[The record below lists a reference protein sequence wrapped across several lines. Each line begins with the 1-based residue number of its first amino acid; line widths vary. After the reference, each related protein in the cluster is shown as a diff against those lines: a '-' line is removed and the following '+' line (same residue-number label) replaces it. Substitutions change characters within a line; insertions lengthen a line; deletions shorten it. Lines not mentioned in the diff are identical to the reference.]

1 MPKKRRENIPNFPT
15 TTTTRPYHDPDPP
28 EKSIRTESRRT
39 AIMADTSVPK
49 ALEALAISKTK
60 ELKGTEKRDSL
71 IEIEKVGSTRQEGR
85 PWGRAAC

>member
-1 MPKKRRENIPNFPT
+1 MCRKKKGKYTQFPDHDDDE
-15 TTTTRPYHDPDPP
+15 PYHDPEPP
-28 EKSIRTESRRT
+28 EKSTRTESRRT

-71 IEIEKVGSTRQEGR
+71 IEIEKVGSTIQD
-85 PWGRAAC
+85 GRAWGNSC